1 MLKGFRTS
9 EIWFHQS
16 KSLVSKDAPMTAELR
31 RKQSKYGM
39 VARKVT
45 EEAGLEAEG
54 WTRSWG
60 LRNQLMQGDTR
71 GWSTG
76 KYRRL
81 DEGVGMRVLAP
92 ATVAGSYSSHG
103 RSSDETGHV

>member
-1 MLKGFRTS
+1 MLKGLKTS

-39 VARKVT
+39 VAREVT

-54 WTRSWG
+54 
-60 LRNQLMQGDTR
+60 
-71 GWSTG
+71 
-76 KYRRL
+76 
-81 DEGVGMRVLAP
+81 
-92 ATVAGSYSSHG
+92 
-103 RSSDETGHV
+103 